1 VEVETIGRVRHKNL
15 VRLLGYCVEGAYRYN
30 YRAASLSSC
39 ASSTRRTL
47 VIVNAQWKL
56 DSFSLLWLN
65 RMLVYEYVDNGNLDQ
80 WLHGDVG
87 EVSPLTWDI
96 RMNIVLSTAKG

>member
-1 VEVETIGRVRHKNL
+1 MLKELIGIVTYFLRDKFYFVKK
-15 VRLLGYCVEGAYRYN
+15 VDRLFILIYIF
-30 YRAASLSSC
+30 LSY
-39 ASSTRRTL
+39 
-47 VIVNAQWKL
+47 
-56 DSFSLLWLN
+56 

-96 RMNIVLSTAKG
+96 RVNVILGTAKGYVDSRSL

>member
-1 VEVETIGRVRHKNL
+1 MVTVEHPRDVIQLL
-15 VRLLGYCVEGAYRYN
+15 VLFL
-30 YRAASLSSC
+30 
-39 ASSTRRTL
+39 
-47 VIVNAQWKL
+47 
-56 DSFSLLWLN
+56 

-96 RMNIVLSTAKG
+96 RMNIILGTAKGYCPYITSLFFFLLHRKEKPCSAVCKFHSFGDFLIVQAGLSS

>member
-1 VEVETIGRVRHKNL
+1 L
-15 VRLLGYCVEGAYRYN
+15 Y
-30 YRAASLSSC
+30 
-39 ASSTRRTL
+39 L

-56 DSFSLLWLN
+56 DSFSLLWLD

>member
-1 VEVETIGRVRHKNL
+1 MLRVHTGTNNSSYNLSFEFVFLVECLRDVIK
-15 VRLLGYCVEGAYRYN
+15 LL
-30 YRAASLSSC
+30 
-39 ASSTRRTL
+39 
-47 VIVNAQWKL
+47 
-56 DSFSLLWLN
+56 LLFCF

-96 RMNIVLSTAKG
+96 RMNVILGTAKGY

>member
-1 VEVETIGRVRHKNL
+1 
-15 VRLLGYCVEGAYRYN
+15 
-30 YRAASLSSC
+30 
-39 ASSTRRTL
+39 L

-56 DSFSLLWLN
+56 DSFSLLWLD